1 MDHELE
7 TNVRT
12 PSIGTSKVPIGI
24 AAFLLIVFAL
34 LMFAKGRPLFFQN
47 PSLRVA
53 ETAISIWEH
62 QTIVQPSYY
71 KLYDEL
77 TAMSKTENKAY
88 VQDVFSVGG
97 DGQLVPKH
105 CVMLAFIAA
114 PMYGIFG
121 WFGFWLLNQLVILAI
136 VYSLFRLTSRLS
148 GKDTGLYTVAAVF
161 VGTSTIFSS
170 YGMSYDLLAAMLIVV
185 GFERSFE
192 RPFLGNLLLALSLM
206 VRPTN
211 AIFLPLVIVPW
222 LMKTPISRQRMA
234 LAIGG
239 LAAGAGVLLLT
250 NAWIWGHPLTC
261 SYLRLPQFLAGEV
274 TIGREAHH
282 VDGFI
287 LFNDLWAKLLG
298 QPNGLFRFNIFLV
311 LLPLAFLH
319 VLKHTKQRL
328 FFFVSG
334 IALLN
339 CLVIFSYPYWGASS
353 VGNRFLLP
361 SIYLFLVP
369 IIVFLSERFPV
380 SLGASKV
387 DSVSL
392 EQLPQPTPQRS

>member
-1 MDHELE
+1 
-7 TNVRT
+7 
-12 PSIGTSKVPIGI
+12 
-24 AAFLLIVFAL
+24 
-34 LMFAKGRPLFFQN
+34 MFAKGRPLFFQN

-170 YGMSYDLLAAMLIVV
+170 YGMSYDLLARHVN
-185 GFERSFE
+185 R
-192 RPFLGNLLLALSLM
+192 
-206 VRPTN
+206 
-211 AIFLPLVIVPW
+211 
-222 LMKTPISRQRMA
+222 
-234 LAIGG
+234 GG
-239 LAAGAGVLLLT
+239 
-250 NAWIWGHPLTC
+250 I
-261 SYLRLPQFLAGEV
+261 
-274 TIGREAHH
+274 
-282 VDGFI
+282 
-287 LFNDLWAKLLG
+287 
-298 QPNGLFRFNIFLV
+298 
-311 LLPLAFLH
+311 
-319 VLKHTKQRL
+319 
-328 FFFVSG
+328 
-334 IALLN
+334 
-339 CLVIFSYPYWGASS
+339 
-353 VGNRFLLP
+353 
-361 SIYLFLVP
+361 
-369 IIVFLSERFPV
+369 
-380 SLGASKV
+380 
-387 DSVSL
+387 
-392 EQLPQPTPQRS
+392 